1 MSGKKVIVMD
11 ASPLLRAGLQGL
23 LSEHGHQIVAQF
35 GTMEELLDKHSLFNA
50 DLIIMEHLQQQP
62 DVFSSLAQLIKNIPD
77 TQVMILSSSSSD
89 FHIQLSRKAGAAGY
103 LNKSSTLD
111 NIVRTVN
118 KVASG
123 QFCYG
128 NELRLHR
135 TKYPRDA
142 SLLLSLSHT
151 DICILRY
158 ISAGYSNQVIA
169 GIMNINNKRV
179 SAYKKRIM
187 LKFKISKLTE
197 LVDLA
202 KRNYLY

>member
-23 LSEHGHQIVAQF
+23 LSEQGHQVVAQF

-62 DVFSSLAQLIKNIPD
+62 DVFSSLAQLIKNIPS
-77 TQVMILSSSSSD
+77 TQVIILSSSSSD
-89 FHIQLSRKAGAAGY
+89 FHIQLSKQAGAAGY

-111 NIVRTVN
+111 NIVSTVN
-118 KVASG
+118 NVTSG

-135 TKYPRDA
+135 AKYPRDA

-169 GIMNINNKRV
+169 AMMNINNKRV

>member
-23 LSEHGHQIVAQF
+23 LSEQGHQVVAQF
-35 GTMEELLDKHSLFNA
+35 GTMDELLEKCSLCNA

-62 DVFSSLAQLIKNIPD
+62 DVFSSLAQLIKHTPDIP
-77 TQVMILSSSSSD
+77 VMILSSSSSD
-89 FHIQLSRKAGAAGY
+89 FHIQLSKKAGASGY
-103 LNKSSTLD
+103 INKSSTLD
-111 NIVRTVN
+111 NIISAVN
-118 KVASG
+118 KVTSG

-169 GIMNINNKRV
+169 AIMNTNNKRV

-187 LKFKISKLTE
+187 MKFKISKLTE